1 MSTADR
7 SRRLPVGGLVVLE
20 ELAPD
25 VLAGVGAGDDRV
37 DDAGGSVDDVERR
50 VEPVLGLLLLG
61 DVDRVLVADPAGVDA
76 VHVDAVG
83 VVVGGRGWGSR
94 SDVRRVGKG
103 GGRTVRYWG
112 GPAH

>member
-25 VLAGVGAGDDRV
+25 VLDGVGAGDDRV
-37 DDAGGSVDDVERR
+37 DDQGGSVDDVERR

-61 DVDRVLVADPAGVDA
+61 DVDRVLVA
-76 VHVDAVG
+76 
-83 VVVGGRGWGSR
+83 S
-94 SDVRRVGKG
+94 SEERRVGKECVS
-103 GGRTVRYWG
+103 TCRYRG
-112 GPAH
+112 GPYNINTNIKKRKI